1 MNNKNINTSFG
12 VCTFCFTSKP
22 STELKVI
29 EQTNKNGMIC
39 RNCRKQYGF
48 ETESDLIE
56 DVSQNIKTPKEI
68 VEYLDEIVIGQDMAK
83 KILSVEIRNHFKRI
97 TNKHKL
103 NDKVLKKNNILLT
116 GPSGTGKT
124 LLVENLAKLLDVPF
138 AIANATSLTESGYV
152 GNDVESILSTL
163 LRNAN
168 NNPLRAQYGIVFI
181 DEIDKIARKGENM
194 SITRDV
200 SGEGVQQALLKM
212 IEGAVIGVPENGG
225 RIHPNQKLIE
235 IDTTNILFICAG
247 AFEGIEHIVAERLKD
262 EKQSYSL
269 GFGARIESK
278 KDKPTEKE
286 LRKNIKLEDLQK
298 FGMIPELLGRLPV
311 VCNLNPLEK
320 DDLISI
326 LTSKYGILEEFK
338 LRLELEDKTVEF
350 TENCINRI
358 AEICLE
364 KKVGAR
370 GLRGIVN
377 NLMIDILFEAPSSDI
392 THYVIDDIDTIIS
405 DLSNIEIA

>member
-1 MNNKNINTSFG
+1 MRNIEHNFNNIPNDM
-12 VCTFCFTSKP
+12 CTFCATKKP
-22 STELKVI
+22 TAELKRI
-29 EQTNKNGMIC
+29 QHLDKHGMIC
-39 RNCRKQYGF
+39 KDCRKIYGF
-48 ETESDLIE
+48 ETEDDLIYQLSE
-56 DVSQNIKTPKEI
+56 NIKTPKEI

-97 TNKHKL
+97 INKDKL
-103 NDKVLKKNNILLT
+103 NGKVLRKNNILLT

-124 LLVENLAKLLDVPF
+124 LLVENLAKVLDVPF

-212 IEGAVIGVPENGG
+212 IEGSVVGVPENGG

-247 AFEGIEHIVAERLKD
+247 AFEGIEHIVSERLKN
-262 EKQSYSL
+262 EKQSYSV

-278 KDKPTEKE
+278 KDKPSEKE
-286 LRKNIKLEDLQK
+286 LRQNIKVEDLQK

-311 VCNLNPLEK
+311 LCNLNPLEK
-320 DDLISI
+320 KDLISI
-326 LTSKYGILEEFK
+326 LKSKYGVLEEYK
-338 LRLELEDKTVEF
+338 LRLELEDKTLEF
-350 TENCINRI
+350 TDNCINRI
-358 AEICLE
+358 ADICLD

-377 NLMIDILFEAPSSDI
+377 NMMIDILFEAPSSNQN
-392 THYVIDDIDTIIS
+392 HYIIDNIDS
-405 DLSNIEIA
+405 NLSNLEIA